1 MKKLIL
7 LIFSLLTVAGIFA
20 QELKIDASRADGIPV
35 PKKEILV
42 AFFSATGK
50 TKKVARD
57 LAAAAD
63 ADLWEIVPLVP
74 YTEEDLDW
82 RNKKSRS
89 SIEMNDPD
97 ERPTIK
103 MCTDIRSYKVIF
115 LGFPIWWGICPRII
129 NSWIENNDLT
139 GKKIIPFATSGSSQ
153 IAPAVNY
160 LRKTYPD
167 YNFKDGR
174 LLNTYPEGFLKLW
187 AKQEMTNGE
196 SVNR

>member
-7 LIFSLLTVAGIFA
+7 LIFSLLTVAGVSA
-20 QELKIDASRADGIPV
+20 QELKIDASRADEAPA

-50 TKKVARD
+50 TKKVAQD

-82 RNKKSRS
+82 RNKQSRS
-89 SIEMNDPD
+89 SIEMNDPT
-97 ERPTIK
+97 ERTTIK

-139 GKKIIPFATSGSSQ
+139 GKVLILFATSGSSQ

-187 AKQEMTNGE
+187 AKQEITNGE

>member
-7 LIFSLLTVAGIFA
+7 LIFSLLTMTGVSA

-42 AFFSATGK
+42 AYFSATGK
-50 TKKVARD
+50 TKKVAID
-57 LAAAAD
+57 LALAAD

-82 RNKKSRS
+82 RNKQSRS

-115 LGFPIWWGICPRII
+115 LG
-129 NSWIENNDLT
+129 SWIENNDLT

-153 IAPAVNY
+153 IAPATNY

-167 YNFKDGR
+167 YNFEDGR
-174 LLNTYPEGFLKLW
+174 LLNTYPDGFLILW
-187 AKQEMTNGE
+187 AKQVMTEGE